1 MGREYSK
8 NLLDGK
14 VPMKDLV
21 ISKSLKGYGSY
32 EFDKQLI
39 CKECDKRWYREV
51 EGKKKYA
58 IQYYDEYDANKDLEH
73 NLNKFMQRKHY
84 CFTCKEET
92 DYKTNKANIPH
103 VALARKMKQRD
114 PYNCPQ
120 VGERVPYV
128 FKKVTNPKALQFER
142 VEDPQYLVQNC
153 IPIDFDYYFEHQFKS
168 AIETIFYPILKE
180 ELEEK
185 MFKNIV
191 PEKPPKR
198 IRKVKS

>member
-1 MGREYSK
+1 
-8 NLLDGK
+8 
-14 VPMKDLV
+14 
-21 ISKSLKGYGSY
+21 
-32 EFDKQLI
+32 
-39 CKECDKRWYREV
+39 
-51 EGKKKYA
+51 
-58 IQYYDEYDANKDLEH
+58 
-73 NLNKFMQRKHY
+73 MQRKHY

-92 DYKTNKANIPH
+92 EYKTNKANIPH
-103 VALARKMKQRD
+103 VALARKMKERD
-114 PYNCPQ
+114 PYNCHQ

-128 FKKVTNPKALQFER
+128 FKKVTNPRALQFER

-185 MFKNIV
+185 MFKDIV

-198 IRKVKS
+198 TRKVKN